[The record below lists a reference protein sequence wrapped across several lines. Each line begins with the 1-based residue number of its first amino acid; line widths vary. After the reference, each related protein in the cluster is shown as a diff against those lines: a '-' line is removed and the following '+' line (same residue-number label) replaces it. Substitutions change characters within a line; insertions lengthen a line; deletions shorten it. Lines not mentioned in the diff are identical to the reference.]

1 MNMIFYEWEKKSQW
15 FLWNWKSEKYFR
27 KKWIFLSKKMIEKML
42 KFVLEREKFL
52 IDFYISW

>member
-1 MNMIFYEWEKKSQW
+1 MNMIFNEKNNHND
-15 FLWNWKSEKYFR
+15 FFENWKSEKYFR

>member
-1 MNMIFYEWEKKSQW
+1 MNMIFNEKKNHND
-15 FLWNWKSEKYFR
+15 FFENWKSEKYFR